1 MKRIISLLLLAVP
14 VLMAAQKNNITVIY
28 ENDAHSTLPGYAK
41 MATLKAQ
48 TLKENKN
55 VLTVSGGDFTVDFM
69 SRSTLGTKSEGAG
82 IIEIMNSIGY
92 DYIVTGNHDYDFG
105 METLQKN
112 MAALKA
118 TVVCCN
124 LKKTA
129 DGSNVFTPYEIRKI
143 GGKKLAFL
151 GVGTPK
157 TISGRNKTLF
167 SDENGNLL
175 YTFCNET
182 LFDEVQQ
189 NIDKAR
195 KEGADYVIVLSH
207 LGDKDNSK
215 PTSLELIAATSG
227 IDAVIDAHAH
237 TVIPQQLVQDKDGK
251 EVVLTSTGLKFANI
265 GLMTIDKAGK
275 ISTSLVPTESLESDA
290 STLELIDKL
299 KKQYGVE

>member
-1 MKRIISLLLLAVP
+1 MKKIISLLLLAVP
-14 VLMAAQKNNITVIY
+14 VLMAAQKNTITVIY

-41 MATLKAQ
+41 LATLKAQ

-69 SRSTLGTKSEGAG
+69 SRSTLGTKSKGAG

-118 TVVCCN
+118 AVVCCN

-143 GGKKLAFL
+143 GGKKLAFI

-237 TVIPQQLVQDKDGK
+237 TVIPQQLVRNKDGK

-265 GLMTIDKAGK
+265 GLLTIDKSGK

-290 STLELIDKL
+290 STLELIDRL
-299 KKQYGVE
+299 KTQYGVE